1 MTLRVSFVAAL
12 LAAASLFAADAT
24 IGAQGPKLKFS
35 DPSGK
40 AIELTPGKDI
50 TVVTFISTQCPIS
63 NDYNDRMSA
72 VYKDYT
78 AKGVK
83 FFFLNANSTEPM
95 NVMLEH
101 KKSAGFPFEVY
112 KDETAAELLGAQV
125 TPESYVYDKSGKLVY
140 HGYVDDARNEARV
153 QNKGLRDA
161 LDATIAGKPVANAT
175 TKAFGCTI
183 KRARKS

>member
-1 MTLRVSFVAAL
+1 MTLRFSLAAAL
-12 LAAASLFAADAT
+12 LGALSLFGAEAT
-24 IGAQGPKLKFS
+24 IGAPGPKLKFHGA
-35 DPSGK
+35 DGK
-40 AIELTPGKDI
+40 AIEMTPGQDV

-72 VYKDYT
+72 LYQSYT

-83 FFFLNANSTEPM
+83 FYFLNANSTEPM

-101 KKSAGFPFEVY
+101 KKSAGFPFPVY
-112 KDETAAELLGAQV
+112 KDETAADLLGAQV
-125 TPESYVYDKSGKLVY
+125 TPESFVFDKAGKLVY
-140 HGYVDDARNEARV
+140 HGYVDDARNAARV
-153 QNKGLRDA
+153 TNQGLRDA
-161 LDATIAGKPVANAT
+161 LEATLAGKPVTKAT